1 MCSKKKVEN
10 SSDESSNPPLQS
22 PKKQIVQ
29 KNLQLLKIK
38 IPNKSKAKCEKEKP
52 VCQAKGKKRK
62 KIELGNLDRTFRLAF
77 IRRKIRTAFKSQAVR
92 TALLTELNTRGP
104 DSELIVRMVEM
115 VTITRQAVVQPVQP
129 IPQPAQPVPAQPL
142 PAQPVPAQ
150 PVPAQPAPVQPTQ
163 VQPAP
168 AADGNSEESALEV
181 LDSEDE
187 LVQDMTLSPRRE
199 QRLRRQLQVWR
210 DRLSSSSD

>member
-1 MCSKKKVEN
+1 M
-10 SSDESSNPPLQS
+10 SNRQ
-22 PKKQIVQ
+22 
-29 KNLQLLKIK
+29 
-38 IPNKSKAKCEKEKP
+38 
-52 VCQAKGKKRK
+52 
-62 KIELGNLDRTFRLAF
+62 GNLDCTFRLAF

-104 DSELIVRMVEM
+104 DSELIVRMVEK
-115 VTITRQAVVQPVQP
+115 VPITRQAVVQPVQP

-142 PAQPVPAQ
+142 PAQPVPTQ
-150 PVPAQPAPVQPTQ
+150 PVPAQPAPVQLAQ

-181 LDSEDE
+181 LDSDE

>member
-1 MCSKKKVEN
+1 M
-10 SSDESSNPPLQS
+10 SNNRQ
-22 PKKQIVQ
+22 
-29 KNLQLLKIK
+29 
-38 IPNKSKAKCEKEKP
+38 
-52 VCQAKGKKRK
+52 
-62 KIELGNLDRTFRLAF
+62 GNLDHTFRLAF

-92 TALLTELNTRGP
+92 TALLTEFNTRGP

-115 VTITRQAVVQPVQP
+115 VPITGQAVVQPVQP

-142 PAQPVPAQ
+142 PAQPLPTQPVPAKLA
-150 PVPAQPAPVQPTQ
+150 PAQPAPVQLAQ
-163 VQPAP
+163 VQSAP

-187 LVQDMTLSPRRE
+187 LVQDMTLSPRSE

-210 DRLSSSSD
+210 NRLSSSSD